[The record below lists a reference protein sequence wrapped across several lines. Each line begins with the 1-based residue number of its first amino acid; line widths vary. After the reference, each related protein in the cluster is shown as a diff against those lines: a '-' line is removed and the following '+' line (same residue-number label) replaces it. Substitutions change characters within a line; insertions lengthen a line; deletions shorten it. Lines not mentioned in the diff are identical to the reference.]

1 MRRLLRRPLPER
13 VSAGLQGYQRS
24 LAPEASVE
32 TYWDQRR
39 GSSTLK
45 AVEAALRALA
55 PGLARC
61 MYCDDSEGCDI
72 DHFQPKATA
81 AGRQRVF
88 DWDNLLWA
96 CTPCNRAKLN
106 RFEAEAINPTHDD
119 PMNHLVLSSST
130 GCWEARVLGGAG
142 AVLRDPRGEAT
153 LRSLDSL
160 NRQSVA
166 TGRAR
171 AGKYLGEILLP
182 LYAEYRA
189 QGDLRRAALIQSTVT
204 TSPFSD
210 VFAWLLRLHAASP
223 ATTSSPV
230 GSLVSQ
236 HPEMQQW
243 LADAD
248 AARWQA
254 ATQGLDDLARGI
266 RIRRSG

>member
-13 VSAGLQGYQRS
+13 VSDGLLGYQRG
-24 LAPEASVE
+24 LAPEAPVE
-32 TYWDQRR
+32 SYWEQRR
-39 GSSTLK
+39 GSNTLK

-55 PGLARC
+55 PGRARC

-72 DHFQPKATA
+72 DHFEPKATA

-106 RFEAEAINPTHDD
+106 RFDPEAINPTHDD

-142 AVLRDPRGEAT
+142 AERRDARGEAT
-153 LRSLDSL
+153 LRSLDAL

-166 TGRAR
+166 IGRAQ
-171 AGKYLGEILLP
+171 AGKYLCEILLP
-182 LYAEYRA
+182 LYATYHA

-210 VFAWLLRLHAASP
+210 VFAWMLRVDAENP
-223 ATTSSPV
+223 ATTSSPI
-230 GSLVSQ
+230 GALVSQ
-236 HPEMQQW
+236 HPEMQRW

-248 AARWQA
+248 EARWEA
-254 ATQGLDDLARGI
+254 AAQGLDELARGI
-266 RIRRSG
+266 RRRRSG